1 MVDDRI
7 SQLSDMQRQCLR
19 LAAEGRS
26 SKEIGPMLG
35 LSHNTVDQYLHR
47 ARVILGADNRR
58 EAARIFTEIES
69 IVAFKRLELKSC
81 DIAKPP
87 FSAISEAPAEQSGSP
102 PKLLGLP
109 PRGGQPNDL
118 SSHHRLIAIGKIAL
132 FLMIVMLGMIILI
145 KAAFIVLS

>member
-1 MVDDRI
+1 MDDRI

-47 ARVILGADNRR
+47 ARVILGAENRR
-58 EAARIFTEIES
+58 EAARIFAEIDS
-69 IVAFKRLELKSC
+69 MVAFKRLELKSC
-81 DIAKPP
+81 DIAKPQ
-87 FSAISEAPAEQSGSP
+87 FSVTSEAPAKQSGAPPRLLSLP
-102 PKLLGLP
+102 PK
-109 PRGGQPNDL
+109 GGQPNDL
-118 SSHHRLIAIGKIAL
+118 NSHQRLIAIGKIAL
-132 FLMIVMLGMIILI
+132 FLMIIVLAMIILI